1 MARSTYG
8 TRLEAL
14 VANPAISAR
23 DKTFA
28 ESLLR
33 FYTSK
38 RRLTAGRARCVK
50 QLEDRYSP
58 EKLAAALE
66 KGAPMLKRL
75 EAIESRVEAGSWAAG
90 FVTSLKSQVMGG
102 RELSDKQIPVLEKIE
117 REHNDEA
124 LAARETWRD
133 DYLYEADPAW
143 VALDVNARHYRVA
156 QVAARYYKRAG
167 YFQALVSKILDD
179 DGFVPTIEQ
188 YNKITKN
195 KFAVKVLSAHYA
207 PQKYAPGSLVQY
219 SATAPG
225 RVRAGGGN
233 QTPMVVIQANAAP
246 VISAA
251 KGAKI
256 YKVLPVGSPTTRL
269 VEERHLKKARK
280 VGGKK

>member
-14 VANPAISAR
+14 VANPAISSR

-66 KGAPMLKRL
+66 KGAGMLERL
-75 EAIESRVEAGSWAAG
+75 NAVCERTEPSSWARG
-90 FVTSLKSQVMGG
+90 FINSLQGQVMAG
-102 RELSDKQIPVLEKIE
+102 RELSDKQIPILEKIE
-117 REHNDEA
+117 AENSDEA
-124 LAARETWRD
+124 LTTRATWKRD
-133 DYLYEADPAW
+133 YRAGVDADWSTAPVK
-143 VALDVNARHYRVA
+143 VAEI
-156 QVAARYYKRAG
+156 AARYYKSAG
-167 YFQALVSKILDD
+167 YFQGLVHSILND

-195 KFAVKVLSAHYA
+195 KFAVKVLNAHYA
-207 PQKYAPGSLVQY
+207 PQKFAAGSLVQY

-225 RVRAGGGN
+225 RFRAGGGN
-233 QTPMVVIQANAAP
+233 KIPMVVIQANAAP
-246 VISAA
+246 VTSAA

>member
-14 VANPAISAR
+14 IANPAISSR

-58 EKLAAALE
+58 EKLAAAIA
-66 KGAPMLKRL
+66 KGAGMLERL
-75 EAIESRVEAGSWAAG
+75 NAVCERTEHSPWARG
-90 FVTSLKSQVMGG
+90 FLNSLQGQVMAG
-102 RELSDKQIPVLEKIE
+102 RELSDKQIPILEKIE

-124 LAARETWRD
+124 MSARAAWKQ
-133 DYLYEADPAW
+133 DYINKADPAW
-143 VALDVNARHYRVA
+143 GALHSDI
-156 QVAARYYKRAG
+156 AAIAAKYYQRAN
-167 YFQALVSKILDD
+167 YFHVLVSKILDD

-195 KFAVKVLSAHYA
+195 KFAVKILAAHFA
-207 PQKYAPGSLVQY
+207 DPKFAAGSLVQY

-246 VISAA
+246 ITSAA
-251 KGAKI
+251 KGAKV
-256 YKVLPVGSPTTRL
+256 YKVLPVGCATTRL

>member
-8 TRLEAL
+8 TRLDAL
-14 VANPAISAR
+14 IANPAMSPR

-58 EKLAAALE
+58 EKLAAAMAR
-66 KGAPMLKRL
+66 GAPMLERL
-75 EAIESRVEAGSWAAG
+75 NAVCERTEASSWARG
-90 FVTSLKSQVMGG
+90 FLNSLQGQVMAG

-117 REHNDEA
+117 REHNDESMS
-124 LAARETWRD
+124 ARQTWRD
-133 DYLYEADPAW
+133 DYLNEADPAW
-143 VALDVNARHYRVA
+143 GAPHSEIAGI
-156 QVAARYYKRAG
+156 AAKYYNRAN
-167 YFQALVSKILDD
+167 YFTQLVSKILDD
-179 DGFVPTIEQ
+179 SDFVPSIEQ

-195 KFAVKVLSAHYA
+195 KFAVKVLAAHFA
-207 PQKYAPGSLVQY
+207 DPKFAAGSLVQY

-233 QTPMVVIQANAAP
+233 KIPMVVIQANASP
-246 VISAA
+246 IISAA

>member
-14 VANPAISAR
+14 VANPAISSR

-58 EKLAAALE
+58 EKLAAAME
-66 KGAPMLKRL
+66 KGAAMLERL
-75 EAIESRVEAGSWAAG
+75 NAVCERTEPKSWGRG
-90 FVTSLKSQVMGG
+90 FINSLQGQIMAG
-102 RELSDKQIPVLEKIE
+102 RELSEKQIKTLEKIE
-117 REHNDEA
+117 AENSDEA
-124 LAARETWRD
+124 IKARDTWKRDYRHGTAA
-133 DYLYEADPAW
+133 AW
-143 VALDVNARHYRVA
+143 GTAPVKVAEI
-156 QVAARYYKRAG
+156 AARYYKAAG
-167 YFQALVSKILDD
+167 YFQRLVHSILND

-195 KFAVKVLSAHYA
+195 KFAVKVLTAHFA
-207 PQKYAPGSLVQY
+207 DPKFAPGSLVQFG
-219 SATAPG
+219 ATAPAHM
-225 RVRAGGGN
+225 RRL
-233 QTPMVVIQANAAP
+233 PPCVVISTNGGP
-246 VISAA
+246 IISAA
-251 KGAKI
+251 KGAKV
-256 YKVLPVGSPTTRL
+256 YSVLPIGSAEIKL
-269 VEERHLKKARK
+269 CEERHLKKARK

>member
-14 VANPAISAR
+14 VANPAISSR

-58 EKLAAALE
+58 EKLAAALA
-66 KGAPMLKRL
+66 KGAGMLERL
-75 EAIESRVEAGSWAAG
+75 NAVCERTEPSSWARG
-90 FVTSLKSQVMGG
+90 FLNSLQGQVMAG
-102 RELSDKQIPVLEKIE
+102 RELSDKQIPILEKIE
-117 REHNDEA
+117 REHNDQA
-124 LAARETWRD
+124 LAARDTWKQ
-133 DYLYEADPAW
+133 DYINKADPAW
-143 VALDVNARHYRVA
+143 GVLHSEI
-156 QVAARYYKRAG
+156 AAIAAKYYQRAN
-167 YFQALVSKILDD
+167 YFGSLVEKILND
-179 DGFVPTIEQ
+179 DGFAPTIEQ

-195 KFAVKVLSAHYA
+195 KFAVKVLAAHFA
-207 PQKYAPGSLVQY
+207 DPKFAAGSLVQY

-233 QTPMVVIQANAAP
+233 KIPMVVIQANASP

>member
-14 VANPAISAR
+14 IANPAISSR

-66 KGAPMLKRL
+66 KGAPMLERL
-75 EAIESRVEAGSWAAG
+75 NAVCERTEPSSWGRG
-90 FVTSLKSQVMGG
+90 FVNSLQGQIMAG
-102 RELSDKQIPVLEKIE
+102 RELSEKQIKTLEKIE
-117 REHNDEA
+117 AENSDEA
-124 LAARETWRD
+124 IKARDTWKL
-133 DYLYEADPAW
+133 DYRYEADPAW
-143 VALDVNARHYRVA
+143 SARHSKVA
-156 QVAARYYKRAG
+156 EVAARYYKAAG
-167 YFQALVSKILDD
+167 YFQGLVNSILTD
-179 DGFVPTIEQ
+179 DGFVPTVEQ

-195 KFAVKVLSAHYA
+195 KFAVKVLTAHFA
-207 PQKYAPGSLVQY
+207 DPKFAPGSLVQFG
-219 SATAPG
+219 ATAPSAL
-225 RVRAGGGN
+225 RRIKV
-233 QTPMVVIQANAAP
+233 PCVVISSNGGP
-246 VISAA
+246 IVSAA
-251 KGAKI
+251 KGAKV
-256 YKVLPVGSPTTRL
+256 YSVLPMGSAKTL
-269 VEERHLKKARK
+269 LCEERHLKKARK

>member
-14 VANPAISAR
+14 IANPAISSR

-58 EKLAAALE
+58 EKLAAAME
-66 KGAPMLKRL
+66 KGAGMLERL
-75 EAIESRVEAGSWAAG
+75 NAVCERTEPSSWGRG
-90 FVTSLKSQVMGG
+90 FINSLQGQVMAG
-102 RELSDKQIPVLEKIE
+102 RELSDKQIPILEKIE
-117 REHNDEA
+117 AENSDEA
-124 LAARETWRD
+124 LTTRATWKRD
-133 DYLYEADPAW
+133 YRAGVDADWSTAPVK
-143 VALDVNARHYRVA
+143 VAEI
-156 QVAARYYKRAG
+156 AARYYKSAG
-167 YFQALVSKILDD
+167 YFQGLVHSILND

-195 KFAVKVLSAHYA
+195 KFAVKVLTAHFA
-207 PQKYAPGSLVQY
+207 DPKFAPGSLVQFGAG
-219 SATAPG
+219 ATGALRRIKVPC
-225 RVRAGGGN
+225 
-233 QTPMVVIQANAAP
+233 VVISSNGGP
-246 VISAA
+246 IVSAA
-251 KGAKI
+251 KGAKV
-256 YKVLPVGSPTTRL
+256 YSVLPMGSAKTVL
-269 VEERHLKKARK
+269 CEERHLKKARK

>member
-1 MARSTYG
+1 LARSTYG

-14 VANPAISAR
+14 IANPAISSR

-66 KGAPMLKRL
+66 KGAGMLERL
-75 EAIESRVEAGSWAAG
+75 NAVCERTEPSSWARG
-90 FVTSLKSQVMGG
+90 FINSLQGQVMAG
-102 RELSDKQIPVLEKIE
+102 RELSDKQIPILEKIE
-117 REHNDEA
+117 AENSDEA
-124 LAARETWRD
+124 MSARESWKL

-156 QVAARYYKRAG
+156 QVAARYYKSAG
-167 YFQALVSKILDD
+167 YFQGLVHSILND

-195 KFAVKVLSAHYA
+195 KFAVKVLNAHYA
-207 PQKYAPGSLVQY
+207 PQKFAAGSLVQY

-233 QTPMVVIQANAAP
+233 KIPMVVIQANAAP
-246 VISAA
+246 IMSAA

>member
-14 VANPAISAR
+14 IANPAISSR

-66 KGAPMLKRL
+66 KGAPMLERL
-75 EAIESRVEAGSWAAG
+75 NAVCERTEPKSWGRG
-90 FVTSLKSQVMGG
+90 FVNSLQGQVMGG
-102 RELSDKQIPVLEKIE
+102 RELSEKQIKTLEKIE
-117 REHNDEA
+117 AENSDEA
-124 LAARETWRD
+124 I
-133 DYLYEADPAW
+133 
-143 VALDVNARHYRVA
+143 NARATWKRDYRHGTAAAWGTTPVKVA
-156 QVAARYYKRAG
+156 EIAARYYKAAG
-167 YFQALVSKILDD
+167 YFQRLVNSILDD
-179 DGFVPTIEQ
+179 DGFVPTIAE

-195 KFAVKVLSAHYA
+195 KFAIKVLTAHFAA
-207 PQKYAPGSLVQY
+207 PKFAPGSLVQFGAG
-219 SATAPG
+219 ATGALRRIKVPC
-225 RVRAGGGN
+225 
-233 QTPMVVIQANAAP
+233 VVISSNGGP
-246 VISAA
+246 ITSAA
-251 KGAKI
+251 KGAKV
-256 YKVLPVGSPTTRL
+256 YSVLPMGSAKTVL
-269 VEERHLKKARK
+269 CEERHLKKARK

>member
-1 MARSTYG
+1 LARSTYG

-14 VANPAISAR
+14 IANPAISSR

-66 KGAPMLKRL
+66 KGAGMLERL
-75 EAIESRVEAGSWAAG
+75 NAVCERTEPSSWARG
-90 FVTSLKSQVMGG
+90 FINSLQGQVMAG
-102 RELSDKQIPVLEKIE
+102 RELSDKQIPILEKIE
-117 REHNDEA
+117 AENSDEA
-124 LAARETWRD
+124 MSARESWKL

-156 QVAARYYKRAG
+156 QVAARYYKSAG
-167 YFQALVSKILDD
+167 YFQGLVHSILND

-195 KFAVKVLSAHYA
+195 KFAVKVLNAHYA
-207 PQKYAPGSLVQY
+207 PQKFAAGSLVQY

-225 RVRAGGGN
+225 RFRAGGGN
-233 QTPMVVIQANAAP
+233 KIPMVVIQANAAP
-246 VISAA
+246 VTSAA

-256 YKVLPVGSPTTRL
+256 YKVLPVGCATTRL

>member
-14 VANPAISAR
+14 IANPAISSR

-58 EKLAAALE
+58 EKLAAAME
-66 KGAPMLKRL
+66 KGAAMLERL
-75 EAIESRVEAGSWAAG
+75 NAVCERTEPKSWGRG
-90 FVTSLKSQVMGG
+90 FVNSLQGQIMAG
-102 RELSDKQIPVLEKIE
+102 RELSEKQIKTLEKIE
-117 REHNDEA
+117 AENSDEA
-124 LAARETWRD
+124 IKARDTWKL
-133 DYLYEADPAW
+133 DYRYENDPAW
-143 VALDVNARHYRVA
+143 PGRHSMVAE
-156 QVAARYYKRAG
+156 VAARYYKAAG
-167 YFQALVSKILDD
+167 YFQGLVHSILND

-195 KFAVKVLSAHYA
+195 KYAVKVLTAHFA
-207 PQKYAPGSLVQY
+207 DPKFAPGSLVQFG
-219 SATAPG
+219 ATAPSAL
-225 RVRAGGGN
+225 RRIKV
-233 QTPMVVIQANAAP
+233 PCVVISSNGGP
-246 VISAA
+246 ITSAA
-251 KGAKI
+251 KGAKV
-256 YKVLPVGSPTTRL
+256 YSVLPMGSAKTL
-269 VEERHLKKARK
+269 LCEERHLKKARK